1 MDWWNNYAA
10 IQDDPNKWWSRSQAP
25 QPQPQGQ
32 QPDQNDAGFFGNIG
46 QGAANLVQGVGGFF
60 GDMVNTI
67 ADDAAKAVGGIVKV
81 AGGEAEKGKLEANTK
96 ELNDLNKKRQAYM
109 NTLSDTDYDRP
120 DVKEKLAEFQRRA
133 NDLSGKGQAITKGEA
148 WKASQSVDPVETAA
162 AAANTALSVGTLG
175 ATGLIKGGVRQGA
188 KLIGKELFTNA
199 AEKAAPKFAA
209 NTAAG
214 AARKI
219 GAGALEGG
227 SLGAAY
233 GALAPL
239 SDQGS
244 DANINDIWQGALMGG
259 ALGGTLGGAVPLLSK
274 DVRAGVREIPGQV
287 RQGANAVG
295 EQVNNLRPS
304 VIAAKDPRVIGYD
317 DQYADLQ
324 RAYDNATDQTAKQRF
339 SQAMAQNRLERGQTM
354 RSIMEGGYIRI
365 PGGGAIDDAAEGAD
379 LARRQLGGEDINAP
393 KTMEQNYIDEQVA
406 SHSSPDDFLNKTV
419 DDIWARNKKGQGTDS
434 TLVYGDPGSYDVT
447 GRITVSNN
455 NRFYSDFYR
464 ENGRKPTKGDIRDMV
479 ENELTG
485 KPLERVNSN
494 LLATSDQM
502 SPVDADIYRQLQDR
516 EAGMQATMQ
525 AGPGPDLYQQYA
537 NDLGQP
543 GAQNAAPA
551 IPRPVSAAQGE
562 KVGTGSFGEPKPLTQ
577 APTNPYEGMAQNLDT
592 PALPQGELPKPLT
605 VAGARR
611 EFTKT
616 GEAPEF
622 VNQQKSGS
630 KPIELPA
637 TVEEGGNVALRQTK
651 GGKLVPFK
659 YLSKDDID
667 ALGAISADDTGSRF
681 TMTRTPD
688 MNLEEALA
696 GRGGAQSKEFQTLSK
711 FNTDLR
717 EHTAQYTDEVQGRRD
732 FLEKFIDEFGID
744 GKKAHAMRPY
754 LEAADD
760 KASKEAIDAYRKD
773 FGDKAADGLIRLRNW
788 WRAEKDIVLNET
800 NAVIEKYAGKDRM
813 MGDLGATYVP
823 RVYKQGPGGFNDSVL
838 DIAHAGMDAIG
849 GKNGLF
855 NLRNDG
861 GYLSKESENMGGVL
875 RNSEGIPLNSE
886 FTRPNTTYLSAA
898 QKRTANAPVGKL
910 EDPITSMM
918 RYFEATGRAKHLT
931 PDIAK
936 GQEMRKA
943 IEMINNDTGN
953 MRQVDKAFEDQINSI
968 AGKTS
973 RIDRPAVDN
982 KTGNIL
988 VNIATKVQSRIARS
1002 TILGSVNSAL
1012 AQTGQLPLI
1021 AVETGEK
1028 NFAAGLQDIIRGIS
1042 KTGDDPMAQSALM
1055 KTRYPKY
1062 ENMFKVTKGGRAG
1075 NKGTNIVAKPF
1086 RLIEHSASELAWRS
1100 SYRKA
1105 LESGLEGKAA
1115 IQEADRIAAKII
1127 GERSPGARAALY
1139 ESKALGPITSYT
1151 LEVNQLYQVAKQYFK
1166 RDPAKAAKLVGAIWL
1181 YNQAYS
1187 AITGNKLNA
1196 DPAAAAL
1203 DAGKLLTDQNFVD
1216 ENGQPIGLGERLVRA
1231 GGRLA
1236 GEAIDATPLGGPVVG
1251 QLYPENGFRIPFG
1264 GGDRALSREDIFGG
1278 TNIGRYG
1285 GGTPIASG
1293 LSNPLL
1299 LLGIPGMAQLQ
1310 RSVEGANVVNNGAS
1324 VTGGGNTRFDVQ
1336 NTPEEMWRAILF
1348 GQYGTQAG
1356 RDYLRQQNNSLAGYN
1371 QQ

>member
-1 MDWWNNYAA
+1 
-10 IQDDPNKWWSRSQAP
+10 
-25 QPQPQGQ
+25 
-32 QPDQNDAGFFGNIG
+32 
-46 QGAANLVQGVGGFF
+46 
-60 GDMVNTI
+60 
-67 ADDAAKAVGGIVKV
+67 
-81 AGGEAEKGKLEANTK
+81 
-96 ELNDLNKKRQAYM
+96 
-109 NTLSDTDYDRP
+109 
-120 DVKEKLAEFQRRA
+120 
-133 NDLSGKGQAITKGEA
+133 
-148 WKASQSVDPVETAA
+148 
-162 AAANTALSVGTLG
+162 
-175 ATGLIKGGVRQGA
+175 
-188 KLIGKELFTNA
+188 
-199 AEKAAPKFAA
+199 
-209 NTAAG
+209 
-214 AARKI
+214 
-219 GAGALEGG
+219 
-227 SLGAAY
+227 
-233 GALAPL
+233 
-239 SDQGS
+239 
-244 DANINDIWQGALMGG
+244 
-259 ALGGTLGGAVPLLSK
+259 
-274 DVRAGVREIPGQV
+274 
-287 RQGANAVG
+287 
-295 EQVNNLRPS
+295 
-304 VIAAKDPRVIGYD
+304 
-317 DQYADLQ
+317 
-324 RAYDNATDQTAKQRF
+324 
-339 SQAMAQNRLERGQTM
+339 MAQNRIDRGRTM
-354 RSIMEGGYIRI
+354 RSIMEGGYIRV
-365 PGGGAIDDAAEGAD
+365 PGSGAIDDAADAANI
-379 LARRQLGGEDINAP
+379 ARRQLEGEDVNGAKSI
-393 KTMEQNYIDEQVA
+393 EQNYLDEQVA
-406 SHSSPDDFLNKTV
+406 AHSSPEDFLNKTV

-447 GRITVSNN
+447 GRVTISNN
-455 NRFYSDFYR
+455 NKFYSDFYR
-464 ENGRKPTKGDIRDMV
+464 EMGRKPTKGDIRDMV

-485 KPLERVNSN
+485 KPLERVDRNI
-494 LLATSDQM
+494 LAGSDQM

-516 EAGMQATMQ
+516 EAGMQATMD
-525 AGPGPDLYQQYA
+525 AGPPADMYNQFAG
-537 NDLGQP
+537 DLGQP
-543 GAQNAAPA
+543 VAQNADAA
-551 IPRPVSAAQGE
+551 IPRPVSATQAE

-592 PALPQGELPKPLT
+592 PALPMGELPKPLS

-611 EFTKT
+611 QFAKT

-622 VNQQKSGS
+622 NNQQRSGT

-659 YLSKDDID
+659 YLTKDDID
-667 ALGAISADDTGSRF
+667 SLGAIAADDTGSRF

-696 GRGGAQSKEFQTLSK
+696 GRGGTQSKEFQTLSK

-744 GKKAHAMRPY
+744 GKKADAMRPY

-773 FGDKAADGLIRLRNW
+773 FGDKAADGLMRLRNW
-788 WRAEKDIVLNET
+788 WRAEKDIVRNET
-800 NAVIEKYAGKDRM
+800 NAVIEKYAGKDHT
-813 MGDLGATYVP
+813 MGDLGPTYVP
-823 RVYKQGPGGFNDSVL
+823 RVYRQGPAGFKDAVL
-838 DIAHAGMDAIG
+838 DVAHAGLDKIGG
-849 GKNGLF
+849 GKNSLF

-861 GYLSKESENMGGVL
+861 GYLAKESESMGGVL

-886 FTRPNTTYLSAA
+886 YTKPNTTYLSSA
-898 QKRTANAPVGKL
+898 QKRTANAPIGKM
-910 EDPITSMM
+910 EDPLTSMM
-918 RYFEATGRAKHLT
+918 RYFEATSRAKYLT

-936 GQEMRKA
+936 GQEMKKA
-943 IEMINNDTGN
+943 IEMINNDSDN
-953 MRQVDKAFEDQINSI
+953 MRQVYKAYDDQVNSV

-973 RIDRPAVDN
+973 RIDRPFVDS
-982 KTGNIL
+982 KTGNQF
-988 VNIATKVQSRIARS
+988 VNVASKMQSRIARS

-1012 AQTGQLPLI
+1012 AQTGQLPLV
-1021 AVETGEK
+1021 AAENGGK
-1028 NFAAGLQDIIRGIS
+1028 NFMAGLQDLFSGIS
-1042 KTGDDPMAQSALM
+1042 KKGDDPMAQSASM

-1086 RLIEHSASELAWRS
+1086 RLIEHSATELAWRS

-1115 IQEADRIAAKII
+1115 VQEADRITAKIV

-1139 ESKALGPITSYT
+1139 ESKAAGPITSYT

-1203 DAGKLLTDQNFVD
+1203 DAGKLLTDQNYVD